1 MDSAQIYLVTAKQST
16 EQELVAERIDAF
28 ERRYGSM
35 AVRLACCAAFPLAL
49 TSELVYCMREN
60 ILDLQDAPWYMVTD
74 LLLSGLCQ
82 SIGYNLYEMPGA
94 VRQQLLQR
102 LKEERGAVRIRELEE
117 FMSNYIATKL
127 ELEGKKEREW
137 SRVRLLGDRPHWT
150 ALCCL
155 QPGEMRD
162 AIGQEIQ
169 RIWESSTERE
179 RLHLS
184 AMLESYG
191 EMLPGEPFL
200 VQWAGD
206 IAEGRP
212 IEYGGQ
218 WDYAKWAQQYG
229 IKLVTQQVMIGKI
242 RFSDAPEP
250 QPVKPLEFRD
260 PNVLKNFEFTVV
272 TVNEQG
278 IEQSRQQRNSRYF
291 IEPLGDIADPQVP
304 CLEMVEIPGG
314 EFMMGSPDDELG
326 RYDRESPRHL
336 VQVPPF
342 FMSKYQVTQAQW
354 KAISAMDKV
363 DINLELAPSQF
374 IGDNLPVET
383 VSWLQAQEFCER
395 VTKFARRQNG
405 ETSWICRLP
414 TEAEWEYACRAGTIT
429 PFHFG
434 ENISAGFANYAGNST
449 YGQGEKGEYKE
460 KTSFVGS
467 FGVANNFGLY
477 DMHGNVWEW
486 CLDNWHNN
494 YESAPGDG
502 SAWLNYEKNNGDK
515 HILRGGSWFNHPYGC
530 RSAFRYRVNSDVFN
544 DGMGFRVVYAP
555 ASAL

>member
-1 MDSAQIYLVTAKQST
+1 MDSAQIYLVTAEQAT
-16 EQELVAERIDAF
+16 EQELAAERITAF

-60 ILDLQDAPWYMVTD
+60 ILDLQDAPWYMVAD

-82 SIGYNLYEMPGA
+82 SIGYDLYEMPGA
-94 VRQQLLQR
+94 VQQQLLQR

-117 FMSNYIATKL
+117 FMGNYIFTKL
-127 ELEGKKEREW
+127 KLEGKKEREW

-155 QPGEMRD
+155 QPGKMRD

-179 RLHLS
+179 RLHFS

-200 VQWAGD
+200 VEWARD

-212 IEYGGQ
+212 IEYGEQ
-218 WDYAKWAQQYG
+218 WDG
-229 IKLVTQQVMIGKI
+229 IKLVTQQVMVAKI
-242 RFSDAPEP
+242 RFSDSSEP
-250 QPVKPLEFRD
+250 QPAKPVEFRD
-260 PNVLKNFEFTVV
+260 PNVLKSFEFTVV

-314 EFMMGSPDDELG
+314 EFMMGSPDDELMHQ
-326 RYDRESPRHL
+326 DRESPYHP
-336 VQVPPF
+336 VQVSPF

-354 KAISAMDKV
+354 KAIAAMDKV
-363 DINLELAPSQF
+363 DIDLSLAPSRF
-374 IGDNLPVET
+374 TGDNLPVDT
-383 VSWLQAQEFCER
+383 VSWLQAREFCAR
-395 VTKFARRQNG
+395 VTRSAKRKNG
-405 ETSWICRLP
+405 NTEWVCRLP

-434 ENISAGFANYAGNST
+434 ETVVANYDRNFTRGE
-449 YGQGEKGEYKE
+449 GEKETYQG

-467 FGVANNFGLY
+467 FDVANNFGLY
-477 DMHGNVWEW
+477 DMHGNVLEW
-486 CLDNWHNN
+486 CLDNWCDN
-494 YESAPGDG
+494 YVNTPKDG
-502 SAWLNYEKNNGDK
+502 SAWINIEKDNDNT
-515 HILRGGSWFNHPYGC
+515 HVLRGGSWIDDLYYC
-530 RSAFRYRVNSDVFN
+530 RSAYRHRDDTDYYDNDV
-544 DGMGFRVVYAP
+544 GFRVVYAP
-555 ASAL
+555 AIAL

>member
-1 MDSAQIYLVTAKQST
+1 MDSAQIYLVTAKQPT
-16 EQELVAERIDAF
+16 EQELVTERITAF

-60 ILDLQDAPWYMVTD
+60 ILDLQDAPWYMVAD

-82 SIGYNLYEMPGA
+82 SIGYDLYEIPGA

-117 FMSNYIATKL
+117 FMGNYISTKL

-169 RIWESSTERE
+169 RIWESSVERE
-179 RLHLS
+179 RLHFS

-200 VQWAGD
+200 VDWARD

-218 WDYAKWAQQYG
+218 WDYAKWAQKYG
-229 IKLVTQQVMIGKI
+229 IKLVTQQVMVGKI
-242 RFSDAPEP
+242 RFSDAAKP
-250 QPVKPLEFRD
+250 QPIKPLEFRD

-291 IEPLGDIADPQVP
+291 IEPLGDIANLQVP

-354 KAISAMDKV
+354 KAIAAMDKV
-363 DINLELAPSQF
+363 DIDLDLAPSRF
-374 IGDNLPVET
+374 TGDNLPVEK
-383 VSWLQAQEFCER
+383 VSWLQAQEFCAR
-395 VTKFARRQNG
+395 VTRFAQRKNG
-405 ETSWICRLP
+405 SIEWVCRLS

-434 ENISAGFANYAGNST
+434 ENISASFANYDGNST
-449 YGQGEKGEYKE
+449 YGQGEKGEYQE

-467 FGVANNFGLY
+467 FDVANSFGLY

-486 CLDNWHNN
+486 CLDDWHEN
-494 YESAPGDG
+494 YLNAPSDG
-502 SAWLNYEKNNGDK
+502 SAWINSEKNSSNT
-515 HILRGGSWFNHPYGC
+515 HVLRGGSWIYVPNFC
-530 RSAFRYRVNSDVFN
+530 RSAFRGRFLTDSYNLNV
-544 DGMGFRVVYAP
+544 GFRVVYAP
-555 ASAL
+555 ARTL

>member
-1 MDSAQIYLVTAKQST
+1 MDSAQIYLVTAKQPT
-16 EQELVAERIDAF
+16 EQELVTERITAF

-60 ILDLQDAPWYMVTD
+60 ILDLQDAPWYMVAD

-82 SIGYNLYEMPGA
+82 SIGYDLYEIPGA

-117 FMSNYIATKL
+117 FMGNYISTKL

-169 RIWESSTERE
+169 RIWESSVERE
-179 RLHLS
+179 RLHFS

-200 VQWAGD
+200 VDWARD

-218 WDYAKWAQQYG
+218 WDYAKWAQKYG
-229 IKLVTQQVMIGKI
+229 IKLVTQQVMVGKI
-242 RFSDAPEP
+242 RFSDAPAL
-250 QPVKPLEFRD
+250 QPAKPLEFRD
-260 PNVLKNFEFTVV
+260 PNALKNFEFMVV
-272 TVNEQG
+272 IVNEQG
-278 IEQSRQQRNSRYF
+278 IEQSRQQGNSRYF
-291 IEPLGDIADPQVP
+291 IEPLGDIADPQVS

-314 EFMMGSPDDELG
+314 EFMMGSSDGELG
-326 RYDRESPRHL
+326 RYDDESPRHL

-342 FMSKYQVTQAQW
+342 FMSKYQVTQVQW
-354 KAISAMDKV
+354 QAIAAMDKV
-363 DINLELAPSQF
+363 NIDLDLAPSRF
-374 IGDNLPVET
+374 TGDNFPVES

-395 VTKFARRQNG
+395 VTRFAKRKNG
-405 ETSWICRLP
+405 DTLWICRLP

-434 ENISAGFANYAGNST
+434 ENISASFANYNGNYT
-449 YGQGEKGEYKE
+449 YGQGEEGGYQE

-467 FGVANNFGLY
+467 FDVANSFGLY

-486 CLDNWHNN
+486 CLDNWHDN
-494 YESAPGDG
+494 YESAPSDG
-502 SAWLNYEKNNGDK
+502 SVWINSENNNM
-515 HILRGGSWFNHPYGC
+515 HVLRGGSWFLYPNHC
-530 RSAFRYRVNSDVFN
+530 RSAFRDWDNTDLYNGNV
-544 DGMGFRVVYAP
+544 GFRVVYAP
-555 ASAL
+555 ARTL

>member
-1 MDSAQIYLVTAKQST
+1 MATNFLITSG
-16 EQELVAERIDAF
+16 QEREIRLAVQRIEVF

-35 AVRLACCAAFPLAL
+35 AVPLACCAAFPLAL

-60 ILDLQDAPWYMVTD
+60 ILDLQDTPWYMVAD

-82 SIGYNLYEMPGA
+82 SISYDLYEMPGA

-102 LKEERGAVRIRELEE
+102 LKEERGAVRITELEE
-117 FMSNYIATKL
+117 FMGNYISTKL

-155 QPGEMRD
+155 QPGKMRD

-169 RIWESSTERE
+169 RIWESTAERE

-191 EMLPGEPFL
+191 EMLPEEPFL

-229 IKLVTQQVMIGKI
+229 IKLVTQQVMVGKI

-250 QPVKPLEFRD
+250 QSVKLLEFRD

-314 EFMMGSPDDELG
+314 EFMMGSPDDELE
-326 RYDRESPRHL
+326 RYDDESPRHL
-336 VQVPPF
+336 VRVSPF

-354 KAISAMDKV
+354 KAIAAMDKV
-363 DINLELAPSQF
+363 DIDLDLAPSQF
-374 IGDNLPVET
+374 TGDNLPVDS

-395 VTKFARRQNG
+395 VTRFAKRKNG
-405 ETSWICRLP
+405 DTSWICRLP
-414 TEAEWEYACRAGTIT
+414 TEAEWEYACRAGTTT

-434 ENISAGFANYAGNST
+434 ENISASFANYNGNYT
-449 YGQGEKGEYKE
+449 YGQGKKGEYQE
-460 KTSFVGS
+460 KTSLVGS
-467 FGVANNFGLY
+467 FDVANSFGLY

-486 CLDNWHNN
+486 CLDNWHDS
-494 YESAPGDG
+494 YENAPDDG
-502 SAWLNYEKNNGDK
+502 SAWINSEENDDNT
-515 HILRGGSWFNHPYGC
+515 HVLRGGSWFGNPNRC
-530 RSAFRYRVNSDVFN
+530 RSAYRYGDLTDDYLNDV
-544 DGMGFRVVYAP
+544 GFRVVYAP
-555 ASAL
+555 ARTL

>member
-1 MDSAQIYLVTAKQST
+1 MDSLLKYMVTAKQAT
-16 EQELVAERIDAF
+16 EQELAAEQITAF
-28 ERRYGSM
+28 ECRYGLM

-60 ILDLQDAPWYMVTD
+60 ILDLQDARWYMVAD

-82 SIGYNLYEMPGA
+82 SIGYDLYEMPGA

-117 FMSNYIATKL
+117 FMGNYIATKL

-155 QPGEMRD
+155 QPGKMRD

-200 VQWAGD
+200 VDWARHID
-206 IAEGRP
+206 EGRP

-218 WDYAKWAQQYG
+218 WDYAKWAQRYG
-229 IKLVTQQVMIGKI
+229 IKLVTQQVMVGKI
-242 RFSDAPEP
+242 RFSDAAEP
-250 QPVKPLEFRD
+250 QPIKPPEFRD

-291 IEPLGDIADPQVP
+291 IEPLGNIADPQVP

-314 EFMMGSPDDELG
+314 EFMMGSPDDELE
-326 RYDRESPRHL
+326 RFDDESPRHL

-342 FMSKYQVTQAQW
+342 FMGKYQVTQAQW
-354 KAISAMDKV
+354 QAIAAMDKV
-363 DINLELAPSQF
+363 DIDLDSAPSRF
-374 IGDNLPVET
+374 TGDNLPVET
-383 VSWLQAQEFCER
+383 VSWLQAQEFCAR
-395 VTKFARRQNG
+395 VTKFAERKNG
-405 ETSWICRLP
+405 SIEWVCRLP

-434 ENISAGFANYAGNST
+434 ETIAANLANYDGNFT
-449 YGQGEKGEYKE
+449 YGQGKKGAYQE

-467 FGVANNFGLY
+467 FAVANNFGLY
-477 DMHGNVWEW
+477 DMHGNLWEW
-486 CLDNWHNN
+486 CLDNWHDN
-494 YESAPGDG
+494 YEKAPSDG
-502 SAWLNYEKNNGDK
+502 SAWIDLEEKSDSEYV
-515 HILRGGSWFNHPYGC
+515 LRGGSWFGNPDLC
-530 RSAFRYRVNSDVFN
+530 RSAFRGRNNADYYDLNV
-544 DGMGFRVVYAP
+544 GFRVVYAP
-555 ASAL
+555 ARTL

>member
-1 MDSAQIYLVTAKQST
+1 MNSAQIHFVTAKQAT
-16 EQELVAERIDAF
+16 EQELVTERIDAF

-60 ILDLQDAPWYMVTD
+60 ILDLQDAPWYMVAD

-82 SIGYNLYEMPGA
+82 SIGYDLYEMPGA

-117 FMSNYIATKL
+117 FMGNYIAMKL
-127 ELEGKKEREW
+127 DLENKKEREW

-155 QPGEMRD
+155 QPSETRD

-191 EMLPGEPFL
+191 EMLPGQPFW
-200 VQWAGD
+200 VDWARD
-206 IAEGRP
+206 IAEGRA
-212 IEYGGQ
+212 IEYGEQ

-229 IKLVTQQVMIGKI
+229 IKLVTQQVMVGKI

-250 QPVKPLEFRD
+250 QPIKPLEFCN

-272 TVNEQG
+272 TVNERG

-314 EFMMGSPDDELG
+314 EFMMGSLDNELMHQ
-326 RYDRESPRHL
+326 DRESPHHL
-336 VQVPPF
+336 VKVSPF

-354 KAISAMDKV
+354 KAIAAMDEV
-363 DINLELAPSQF
+363 DIDLDLAPSQF
-374 IGDNLPVET
+374 TGDNLPVDS
-383 VSWLQAQEFCER
+383 VSWLQVQEFCER
-395 VTKFARRQNG
+395 VTRFTERKNG
-405 ETSWICRLP
+405 EISWICRLP
-414 TEAEWEYACRAGTIT
+414 TEAEWEYACRAGTIA

-434 ENISAGFANYAGNST
+434 ENISASFANYTENFT
-449 YGQGEKGEYKE
+449 YGQDEKGEYTE
-460 KTSFVGS
+460 KASFVGS
-467 FGVANNFGLY
+467 FDVANNFGLY

-494 YESAPGDG
+494 YENAPSDG
-502 SAWLNYEKNNGDK
+502 SAWINSEESNDNT
-515 HILRGGSWFNHPYGC
+515 HVLRGGSWVDFFYLC
-530 RSAFRYRVNSDVFN
+530 RSAFRDRYNSDYYNLNV
-544 DGMGFRVVYAP
+544 GFRVVYAP